1 MHSPPGVLCLLFL
14 STLLPFP
21 FSTAQFQSD
30 FEKRKS
36 ASQVSSYAS
45 RPSRYQI
52 PQNGYNYYLQKQYS
66 RSEVDNAVESRRNG
80 PRISNSQDKTRYN
93 MPFYDS
99 IYKRKQTLS
108 SPRPYS
114 GIGHKFPLIP
124 YVSERNQY
132 EKPFY
137 DSKGIVKQAFWSPA
151 VQNHVERARN
161 FLWKANHYQRPF
173 FNSNF
178 KMLLSAR
185 SSNAPRFPYASKS
198 HQRSSI
204 LTYRPLKG
212 KYQWNKYFRGNSQP
226 RRSFVSN
233 ADVQQKL
240 STQNG
245 IDRRKVPWVEQN
257 PAMAHYRALSYIP
270 NHLAYRSSFSNQK
283 ATLHSDVLN
292 SPYGKGLERE
302 TVSSEQH
309 GGIPYIWE
317 RKKSYIFPL
326 PPPDSTDPSLT
337 SNYHLEPKSKIQNYG
352 DLYNNGDVALQSVFP
367 QLSQGEDGLISE
379 KMSDQQATS
388 RTGDVAYSM
397 VKGPT
402 RLAPRKSYV
411 TASLNERLG
420 QLNDPMLIKLKSIL
434 QSLRKRSTKNID
446 DKQVVYSTSN
456 TGAFHRGR
464 RHAITG
470 TYNLYKDNLNSEKVS
485 ERKSAIDKEKGG
497 SNWGFLND
505 FSPNIRL
512 ASMILLKQKRDGFH
526 KRDLHVHSRSGT
538 YNLYKD
544 NLNSEKV
551 SERKS
556 AIDKEKGGS
565 NWGFLNDFS
574 PNIRLASM
582 ILLKQKRDGF
592 HKRDLHVHSR
602 SLGKSSGKENPLAE
616 RSEQETIA
624 RTTQNQPKQGM
635 LFKNQSR
642 TSLVPTI
649 KSLNTTMPARATQKG
664 SQKMHKRKNSKTS
677 RHFIQDRISGAYIY
691 PAKKY
696 GHGTFWS
703 PYGTG
708 PDHRQMMQFLDS
720 KEQFQAQQ
728 MEMENRLRAMRS
740 RGLLNSL
747 AFINP
752 HFVSRP
758 PLPYPMMPFQQQ
770 QYDYMERKEFPAR
783 RFPFRNSLQF
793 MPTANYNFFPIRNLG
808 FFSGMREPDIET
820 NIENELQE
828 KSEYPAESDQ
838 GSVVENNLNFP
849 SFPPPQEGVKE
860 LSQNDQSSLDGRYPQ
875 VIQVEA
881 NKLYRDIPNGN
892 TSPYDDRIQGSS
904 SYISPQLTSMQ
915 AVNQPLTMSH
925 KWFPIGKNKM
935 SLMADPRKVSSQWP
949 SRLPGLE
956 RALTLN
962 ILQGRGYFPS
972 IYNPVLRGVYKDTE
986 AHFQPFYDNRESYSG
1001 FSKYG
1006 SGIERESKG
1015 FSRRNQITLPTHKME
1030 VIKKPRKKLANK
1042 TKGEGIQV
1050 TRESSSVLKFK
1061 EHLARRNGLHHPLI
1075 DSKRG
1080 ENSSEKLHHATEQ
1093 IVNPKINLNKTT
1105 HRSLANRPKSKG
1117 RVTRNY
1123 VNMVNYAL
1131 NHRMLPNIRSFAPLY
1146 TPVGLGSDRGVS
1158 WEQLM
1163 ATKTPFE
1170 GYLVKGRLS
1179 GFGNSIRKWPLGS
1192 ERQFNQVDVPQPM
1205 TYLSHQQVAQI
1216 PETSFSRD
1224 NAQMQAPYAE
1234 SMTAFQ
1240 SNGNEESNEPHQ
1252 TPEYYANEEKET
1264 EHNGPEII
1272 TLPSNYAGGEN
1283 GVTQNLGNPFDGGPA
1298 YPEQSITELKPS
1310 AESAPENGLAESSL
1324 SSRRDLTDS
1333 GETFAEKDDM
1343 QGDTHDTH
1351 FGTDATFTPGL
1362 LDGLDNTQASLLQRQ
1377 IEGRNPDREGPLG
1390 FSDRFHFM
1398 PRPQAF
1404 IHQRAHYRSKG
1415 IGNNLGIRD
1424 GHRIRL
1430 PNLSL
1435 DSIEKMVDSASMG
1448 NGKAAHDMNGL
1459 HRYGSKS
1466 KGSVDQAGLDD
1477 NQDWKSALM
1486 NQSPTEFNSQ
1496 LENAM
1501 LQWNSATKPH
1511 HKTASS
1517 SESSL
1522 DSSSDTV
1529 SVPSTSATD
1538 SQDIVPGITF
1548 DTQGQRPGP
1557 LFMSKAPPG
1566 LESDSS
1572 FETVLMVPPQGKT
1585 LQEQSGT
1592 KKATIHR
1599 KEVQHE
1605 NTTKSRD

>member
-21 FSTAQFQSD
+21 FSTSQFQSD

-36 ASQVSSYAS
+36 ASQVSSYVS

-161 FLWKANHYQRPF
+161 FLWKANYYQRPF

-226 RRSFVSN
+226 RRSFVSK

-257 PAMAHYRALSYIP
+257 PAMAHYKALSYIP
-270 NHLAYRSSFSNQK
+270 NHTAYRSSFSNQK

-367 QLSQGEDGLISE
+367 QLSQAEDGLISE

-420 QLNDPMLIKLKSIL
+420 QLNDPTLIKLRNIL

-446 DKQVVYSTSN
+446 GEQVVYSMSN

-470 TYNLYKDNLNSEKVS
+470 SYNLYKDNLNSEKVS
-485 ERKSAIDKEKGG
+485 ERKSAIDKEKG
-497 SNWGFLND
+497 
-505 FSPNIRL
+505 
-512 ASMILLKQKRDGFH
+512 A
-526 KRDLHVHSRSGT
+526 
-538 YNLYKD
+538 
-544 NLNSEKV
+544 
-551 SERKS
+551 
-556 AIDKEKGGS
+556 S

-602 SLGKSSGKENPLAE
+602 SLGKSSAGKENPLAE
-616 RSEQETIA
+616 RSEQETIVRA
-624 RTTQNQPKQGM
+624 TQNQPKQGV
-635 LFKNQSR
+635 LFTNQSI

-649 KSLNTTMPARATQKG
+649 KSFNSTMPARATQKG
-664 SQKMHKRKNSKTS
+664 IQKMHKRKNRKTS

-703 PYGTG
+703 PYGIG
-708 PDHRQMMQFLDS
+708 PVQRQMMQFLDS
-720 KEQFQAQQ
+720 KEKFQAQQ

-752 HFVSRP
+752 HFVFRP
-758 PLPYPMMPFQQQ
+758 PLRYPTMPFQQQ
-770 QYDYMERKEFPAR
+770 FDYMERNEFPAR
-783 RFPFRNSLQF
+783 RFPFRNSLPF
-793 MPTANYNFFPIRNLG
+793 MRTGNYNFFPIRNLG
-808 FFSGMREPDIET
+808 FVPGMREPDIET

-838 GSVVENNLNFP
+838 GSVGENNLNLP
-849 SFPPPQEGVKE
+849 SFPPPQAGVKE

-881 NKLYRDIPNGN
+881 NKFYRDIPNGN
-892 TSPYDDRIQGSS
+892 TSPYDERIQGSS
-904 SYISPQLTSMQ
+904 SYINPQLTSMQ
-915 AVNQPLTMSH
+915 AANQPLTMSH
-925 KWFPIGKNKM
+925 KWFPIGQNKI

-962 ILQGRGYFPS
+962 ILQGRGFFPQ
-972 IYNPVLRGVYKDTE
+972 IYKPVLRSVYKDTE
-986 AHFQPFYDNRESYSG
+986 TRFQPFYDNGESYSG

-1015 FSRRNQITLPTHKME
+1015 FSRRNQITMPTHKME
-1030 VIKKPRKKLANK
+1030 VIKEPVKKLSNK

-1050 TRESSSVLKFK
+1050 TKESSSVLKFK
-1061 EHLARRNGLHHPLI
+1061 EHLGRRNGLHHPLI
-1075 DSKRG
+1075 GSKRG

-1093 IVNPKINLNKTT
+1093 IVNPKINSNKMQQP
-1105 HRSLANRPKSKG
+1105 SLANRPKNKG

-1131 NHRMLPNIRSFAPLY
+1131 NHHMLPDIRSFGPLY
-1146 TPVGLGSDRGVS
+1146 TPIGLGSDRGVS

-1163 ATKTPFE
+1163 ATKTPSE

-1179 GFGNSIRKWPLGS
+1179 GLGNFIRRWPLGS

-1264 EHNGPEII
+1264 EHNEPEII

-1298 YPEQSITELKPS
+1298 YPEQSITELKPI

-1351 FGTDATFTPGL
+1351 FGADATFTPGL

-1435 DSIEKMVDSASMG
+1435 DSIEKMIDSASMG
-1448 NGKAAHDMNGL
+1448 NGKAAHDINGL
-1459 HRYGSKS
+1459 HGYGSKP

-1496 LENAM
+1496 LENTM

>member
-137 DSKGIVKQAFWSPA
+137 DSKGIVKQSFWSPA

-326 PPPDSTDPSLT
+326 LPPDSTDPSLT

-446 DKQVVYSTSN
+446 GKQVVYLTSN

-512 ASMILLKQKRDGFH
+512 ASMILLKQKRDG
-526 KRDLHVHSRSGT
+526 
-538 YNLYKD
+538 
-544 NLNSEKV
+544 
-551 SERKS
+551 
-556 AIDKEKGGS
+556 
-565 NWGFLNDFS
+565 
-574 PNIRLASM
+574 
-582 ILLKQKRDGF
+582 
-592 HKRDLHVHSR
+592 LHVHSR
-602 SLGKSSGKENPLAE
+602 SLGKSSAGKENPVAE
-616 RSEQETIA
+616 RSEQETIVRA
-624 RTTQNQPKQGM
+624 TQNQPKQGV
-635 LFKNQSR
+635 LFTNQSR

-649 KSLNTTMPARATQKG
+649 KSFNSTMPARATKKG
-664 SQKMHKRKNSKTS
+664 IHKMHKRKNRKTS

-696 GHGTFWS
+696 GHGTFSS
-703 PYGTG
+703 PYGIG
-708 PDHRQMMQFLDS
+708 PDQRQMMQFLDS

-752 HFVSRP
+752 HFVFRP
-758 PLPYPMMPFQQQ
+758 PLRYPTMPFQRQF
-770 QYDYMERKEFPAR
+770 DYMERNEFPAR
-783 RFPFRNSLQF
+783 RFPFRNSLPF
-793 MPTANYNFFPIRNLG
+793 MRTGNYNFFPIRNLG
-808 FFSGMREPDIET
+808 FVPGMREPDIET

-838 GSVVENNLNFP
+838 GSVGENNLNLP
-849 SFPPPQEGVKE
+849 SFPPPQAGVKE

-881 NKLYRDIPNGN
+881 NKFYRDIPNGN
-892 TSPYDDRIQGSS
+892 TSPYEERIQGSS
-904 SYISPQLTSMQ
+904 SYINPQLTSMQ
-915 AVNQPLTMSH
+915 AANQPLTMSH
-925 KWFPIGKNKM
+925 KWFPIGQNKI
-935 SLMADPRKVSSQWP
+935 SLMGDPRKVSSQWP

-962 ILQGRGYFPS
+962 ILQGRGFFPQ
-972 IYNPVLRGVYKDTE
+972 IYKPVLRSVYKDTE
-986 AHFQPFYDNRESYSG
+986 TRFQPFYDNGESYSG

-1015 FSRRNQITLPTHKME
+1015 FSRRNQITMPTHKME
-1030 VIKKPRKKLANK
+1030 VIKEPVKKLSNK

-1050 TRESSSVLKFK
+1050 TKESSSVLKFK
-1061 EHLARRNGLHHPLI
+1061 EHLGRRNGLHHPLI

-1093 IVNPKINLNKTT
+1093 IVNPKINSNKMQQP
-1105 HRSLANRPKSKG
+1105 SLDNRPKNKG

-1131 NHRMLPNIRSFAPLY
+1131 NHHMLPNIRSFGPLY
-1146 TPVGLGSDRGVS
+1146 TPIGLGSDRGVS
-1158 WEQLM
+1158 WEQPM
-1163 ATKTPFE
+1163 ATKTPSE

-1179 GFGNSIRKWPLGS
+1179 GLGNFIRRWPLGS

-1224 NAQMQAPYAE
+1224 NAQMQAPYAQ

-1240 SNGNEESNEPHQ
+1240 SNGNEESNESHQ

-1272 TLPSNYAGGEN
+1272 TLPSNYYAEGEN
-1283 GVTQNLGNPFDGGPA
+1283 GVTQSLGNPFDGGPA

-1343 QGDTHDTH
+1343 QDDTHDTNS
-1351 FGTDATFTPGL
+1351 GTDASFTPGL

-1415 IGNNLGIRD
+1415 TSNNLGIRD

-1435 DSIEKMVDSASMG
+1435 DSIEKMIDSASMG
-1448 NGKAAHDMNGL
+1448 NGKAAHDINGL
-1459 HRYGSKS
+1459 HGYGSKS

-1496 LENAM
+1496 LENAI

-1529 SVPSTSATD
+1529 SVPSTIATD

-1572 FETVLMVPPQGKT
+1572 FETVLMVPPQEKT
-1585 LQEQSGT
+1585 LKEQSGT
-1592 KKATIHR
+1592 KKGTIHR
-1599 KEVQHE
+1599 KEFQHE

>member
-93 MPFYDS
+93 IPFYDS

-198 HQRSSI
+198 QQRSSI

-212 KYQWNKYFRGNSQP
+212 KYQWNTYFRGNSQP

-270 NHLAYRSSFSNQK
+270 NHLAYRSSFSNHK

-326 PPPDSTDPSLT
+326 LPPDSTDPSLT

-420 QLNDPMLIKLKSIL
+420 QLNDPTLIKLRNIL

-446 DKQVVYSTSN
+446 GKQVVYSMSN

-526 KRDLHVHSRSGT
+526 KRDLHV
-538 YNLYKD
+538 Y
-544 NLNSEKV
+544 
-551 SERKS
+551 
-556 AIDKEKGGS
+556 
-565 NWGFLNDFS
+565 
-574 PNIRLASM
+574 
-582 ILLKQKRDGF
+582 
-592 HKRDLHVHSR
+592 SR
-602 SLGKSSGKENPLAE
+602 SLGKSGAGKENPLAE
-616 RSEQETIA
+616 RSEQETIVRA
-624 RTTQNQPKQGM
+624 TQNQPKQDV
-635 LFKNQSR
+635 LFTNQSR

-649 KSLNTTMPARATQKG
+649 KSFNSTMPARATQKG
-664 SQKMHKRKNSKTS
+664 IQKMHKRKNRKTS

-703 PYGTG
+703 PYGIG
-708 PDHRQMMQFLDS
+708 PDQRQMMQFLDS
-720 KEQFQAQQ
+720 KEQFQAKQ

-752 HFVSRP
+752 HFVFRP
-758 PLPYPMMPFQQQ
+758 PLRYPTMPFQQQ
-770 QYDYMERKEFPAR
+770 FDYMERNEFPAR
-783 RFPFRNSLQF
+783 RFPFRNSLPF
-793 MPTANYNFFPIRNLG
+793 MRAGNYNFFPIRNLG
-808 FFSGMREPDIET
+808 FFPGMREPDIET

-838 GSVVENNLNFP
+838 GSVGENNLNLP
-849 SFPPPQEGVKE
+849 SFPPPQAGVKE

-881 NKLYRDIPNGN
+881 NKFYRDIPNGN
-892 TSPYDDRIQGSS
+892 TSPYDERIQGSS
-904 SYISPQLTSMQ
+904 SYINPQLTSMQ
-915 AVNQPLTMSH
+915 AANQPLTMSH
-925 KWFPIGKNKM
+925 KWFPIGQNKI

-962 ILQGRGYFPS
+962 ILQGRGFFPQ
-972 IYNPVLRGVYKDTE
+972 IYKPVLRSVYKDTE
-986 AHFQPFYDNRESYSG
+986 TRFQPFYDNGESYSG

-1015 FSRRNQITLPTHKME
+1015 FSRRNQITMPTHKME
-1030 VIKKPRKKLANK
+1030 VKKEPVKKLANK

-1050 TRESSSVLKFK
+1050 TKESSSVLKFK
-1061 EHLARRNGLHHPLI
+1061 EHLGRRNGLHHPLI
-1075 DSKRG
+1075 DSKRE

-1093 IVNPKINLNKTT
+1093 IVNPKINSNKMQQP
-1105 HRSLANRPKSKG
+1105 SLANRPKNKG

-1131 NHRMLPNIRSFAPLY
+1131 NHHMLPNIRSFGPLY
-1146 TPVGLGSDRGVS
+1146 TPIGLGSDRGVS

-1163 ATKTPFE
+1163 ATKTPSE

-1179 GFGNSIRKWPLGS
+1179 GLGNFIRRWPLGS

-1205 TYLSHQQVAQI
+1205 TYLSHEQVAQI

-1264 EHNGPEII
+1264 EHNEPEII

-1283 GVTQNLGNPFDGGPA
+1283 GVTQSLGNPFDGGPA
-1298 YPEQSITELKPS
+1298 YDPEQSITELKPI

-1435 DSIEKMVDSASMG
+1435 DSIEKMIDSASMG
-1448 NGKAAHDMNGL
+1448 NGKAAHDINGL
-1459 HRYGSKS
+1459 HGYGSKS

-1477 NQDWKSALM
+1477 NQNWKSALM

-1605 NTTKSRD
+1605 TTTKSRD

>member
-1 MHSPPGVLCLLFL
+1 M
-14 STLLPFP
+14 
-21 FSTAQFQSD
+21 
-30 FEKRKS
+30 
-36 ASQVSSYAS
+36 
-45 RPSRYQI
+45 
-52 PQNGYNYYLQKQYS
+52 
-66 RSEVDNAVESRRNG
+66 
-80 PRISNSQDKTRYN
+80 
-93 MPFYDS
+93 
-99 IYKRKQTLS
+99 
-108 SPRPYS
+108 
-114 GIGHKFPLIP
+114 
-124 YVSERNQY
+124 
-132 EKPFY
+132 
-137 DSKGIVKQAFWSPA
+137 
-151 VQNHVERARN
+151 
-161 FLWKANHYQRPF
+161 
-173 FNSNF
+173 
-178 KMLLSAR
+178 
-185 SSNAPRFPYASKS
+185 
-198 HQRSSI
+198 
-204 LTYRPLKG
+204 
-212 KYQWNKYFRGNSQP
+212 
-226 RRSFVSN
+226 
-233 ADVQQKL
+233 
-240 STQNG
+240 
-245 IDRRKVPWVEQN
+245 
-257 PAMAHYRALSYIP
+257 
-270 NHLAYRSSFSNQK
+270 
-283 ATLHSDVLN
+283 
-292 SPYGKGLERE
+292 
-302 TVSSEQH
+302 
-309 GGIPYIWE
+309 
-317 RKKSYIFPL
+317 
-326 PPPDSTDPSLT
+326 
-337 SNYHLEPKSKIQNYG
+337 
-352 DLYNNGDVALQSVFP
+352 
-367 QLSQGEDGLISE
+367 
-379 KMSDQQATS
+379 
-388 RTGDVAYSM
+388 
-397 VKGPT
+397 
-402 RLAPRKSYV
+402 
-411 TASLNERLG
+411 
-420 QLNDPMLIKLKSIL
+420 
-434 QSLRKRSTKNID
+434 
-446 DKQVVYSTSN
+446 
-456 TGAFHRGR
+456 
-464 RHAITG
+464 
-470 TYNLYKDNLNSEKVS
+470 
-485 ERKSAIDKEKGG
+485 
-497 SNWGFLND
+497 
-505 FSPNIRL
+505 
-512 ASMILLKQKRDGFH
+512 
-526 KRDLHVHSRSGT
+526 
-538 YNLYKD
+538 
-544 NLNSEKV
+544 

-602 SLGKSSGKENPLAE
+602 SLGKSSAGKENPLAE
-616 RSEQETIA
+616 RSEQETIVRA
-624 RTTQNQPKQGM
+624 TQNQPKQGV
-635 LFKNQSR
+635 LFTNQSI

-649 KSLNTTMPARATQKG
+649 KSFNSTMPARATQKG
-664 SQKMHKRKNSKTS
+664 IQKMHKRKNRKTS

-703 PYGTG
+703 PYGIG
-708 PDHRQMMQFLDS
+708 PDQRQMMQFLDT

-752 HFVSRP
+752 HFVFRP
-758 PLPYPMMPFQQQ
+758 PLRYPTMPFQQQ
-770 QYDYMERKEFPAR
+770 FDYMERNEFPAR
-783 RFPFRNSLQF
+783 RFPFRNSLPF
-793 MPTANYNFFPIRNLG
+793 MRTGNYNFFPIRNLG
-808 FFSGMREPDIET
+808 FVPGMREPDIET

-838 GSVVENNLNFP
+838 GSVGENNLNLP
-849 SFPPPQEGVKE
+849 SFPPPQAGVKE

-881 NKLYRDIPNGN
+881 NKFYRDIPNGN
-892 TSPYDDRIQGSS
+892 TSPYEERIQGSS
-904 SYISPQLTSMQ
+904 SYINPQLTSMQ
-915 AVNQPLTMSH
+915 AANQPLTMSH
-925 KWFPIGKNKM
+925 KWFPIGQNKI

-962 ILQGRGYFPS
+962 ILQGRGFFPQ
-972 IYNPVLRGVYKDTE
+972 IYKPVLRSVYKDTE
-986 AHFQPFYDNRESYSG
+986 TRFQPFYDNGESYSG

-1015 FSRRNQITLPTHKME
+1015 FSRRNQITMPSHKME
-1030 VIKKPRKKLANK
+1030 VIKEPVKKLANK

-1050 TRESSSVLKFK
+1050 TKESSSVLKFK
-1061 EHLARRNGLHHPLI
+1061 EHLGRRNGLHHPLI
-1075 DSKRG
+1075 GSKRG

-1093 IVNPKINLNKTT
+1093 IVNPKINSNKMQQP
-1105 HRSLANRPKSKG
+1105 SLANRPKNKG

-1131 NHRMLPNIRSFAPLY
+1131 NHHMLPNIRSFGPLY
-1146 TPVGLGSDRGVS
+1146 TPIGLGSDRGVS

-1163 ATKTPFE
+1163 ATKTPSE

-1179 GFGNSIRKWPLGS
+1179 GLGNFIRRWPLGS

-1264 EHNGPEII
+1264 EHNEPEII

-1298 YPEQSITELKPS
+1298 YPEQSITELKPI

-1343 QGDTHDTH
+1343 QGDTHYTNS
-1351 FGTDATFTPGL
+1351 GTDASFTPGL

-1415 IGNNLGIRD
+1415 IGNNPGIRD

-1435 DSIEKMVDSASMG
+1435 DSIEKMIDSASMG
-1448 NGKAAHDMNGL
+1448 NGKAAHDINGL
-1459 HRYGSKS
+1459 HGYGSKS

-1496 LENAM
+1496 LENTM

>member
-1 MHSPPGVLCLLFL
+1 MHSPPGVFCLLFL

-21 FSTAQFQSD
+21 FSTSQFQSD
-30 FEKRKS
+30 FEQRKS
-36 ASQVSSYAS
+36 SSQVSSYAS

-66 RSEVDNAVESRRNG
+66 RSEVDNNAVESRRNG
-80 PRISNSQDKTRYN
+80 PRISNAQDKTRYN
-93 MPFYDS
+93 MPVYDS
-99 IYKRKQTLS
+99 SYKRKQTLS
-108 SPRPYS
+108 SPRPYI

-132 EKPFY
+132 EKPFH
-137 DSKGIVKQAFWSPA
+137 DSEGMVKQAFWSPA

-161 FLWKANHYQRPF
+161 FVWKANHYQRPF

-178 KMLLSAR
+178 KMLPSAR
-185 SSNAPRFPYASKS
+185 SSNAHRFPYASKS

-204 LTYRPLKG
+204 LTYRPLKS
-212 KYQWNKYFRGNSQP
+212 KFQWNKYFRGNSQP

-245 IDRRKVPWVEQN
+245 IDRRKVPWVVRN
-257 PAMAHYRALSYIP
+257 PAMAHYRTLSYIP
-270 NHLAYRSSFSNQK
+270 SHTAYRSSFPNQK
-283 ATLHSDVLN
+283 ATLHSYVLN
-292 SPYGKGLERE
+292 SPDRKGLERK

-309 GGIPYIWE
+309 GGSPYIWE

-326 PPPDSTDPSLT
+326 SPPDSTDPLLT
-337 SNYHLEPKSKIQNYG
+337 SNYHLEPKSKIQSYA

-367 QLSQGEDGLISE
+367 QLSQGEDRLISE
-379 KMSDQQATS
+379 KMSDQLATS

-420 QLNDPMLIKLKSIL
+420 QLNDPMLIKLRNIL
-434 QSLRKRSTKNID
+434 QSLKKRSTKNID
-446 DKQVVYSTSN
+446 GKQVVYSTSN
-456 TGAFHRGR
+456 TGAFQRGR

-485 ERKSAIDKEKGG
+485 ERKSAIDKEKRGP
-497 SNWGFLND
+497 NWGFLND

-526 KRDLHVHSRSGT
+526 KRELHG
-538 YNLYKD
+538 
-544 NLNSEKV
+544 
-551 SERKS
+551 
-556 AIDKEKGGS
+556 
-565 NWGFLNDFS
+565 
-574 PNIRLASM
+574 
-582 ILLKQKRDGF
+582 Q
-592 HKRDLHVHSR
+592 SR
-602 SLGKSSGKENPLAE
+602 SLGKSSGKENPPAE
-616 RSEQETIA
+616 RSEQETIVRA
-624 RTTQNQPKQGM
+624 TQNQPKQGM
-635 LFKNQSR
+635 LFTNQSR

-649 KSLNTTMPARATQKG
+649 KPFNSTMPARATQKG
-664 SQKMHKRKNSKTS
+664 SQKMHKRKNRKIS
-677 RHFIQDRISGAYIY
+677 RHYIQDRISGAYIY

-696 GHGTFWS
+696 GHGTLWS
-703 PYGTG
+703 PYGIG
-708 PDHRQMMQFLDS
+708 PDQRQMMQFLDS
-720 KEQFQAQQ
+720 KGQFQTQQ

-752 HFVSRP
+752 HFVFRP
-758 PLPYPMMPFQQQ
+758 PLRYPMMPFQQQ
-770 QYDYMERKEFPAR
+770 FDYMERNEFPAR
-783 RFPFRNSLQF
+783 RFPFRNSLPF
-793 MPTANYNFFPIRNLG
+793 MRTGNYNFFPVRNLG
-808 FFSGMREPDIET
+808 FVPGMREPDIET
-820 NIENELQE
+820 NIENEIQE

-838 GSVVENNLNFP
+838 GSVGENNLNFP
-849 SFPPPQEGVKE
+849 SFPPPQAGVKE
-860 LSQNDQSSLDGRYPQ
+860 LSQNDQGSLDGRYPQ

-881 NKLYRDIPNGN
+881 NKFYRDIPNGN
-892 TSPYDDRIQGSS
+892 TSPYDERIQGGS
-904 SYISPQLTSMQ
+904 SYINPQLTSMQ

-925 KWFPIGKNKM
+925 KWFPIGQNKI
-935 SLMADPRKVSSQWP
+935 SLMADPRKGSSQWP

-956 RALTLN
+956 RALRLN
-962 ILQGRGYFPS
+962 ILQGRSYFPP
-972 IYNPVLRGVYKDTE
+972 IYNPVLRSVYKDTE
-986 AHFQPFYDNRESYSG
+986 ARFQPVYDNGESYSG

-1006 SGIERESKG
+1006 SGIERDSKG
-1015 FSRRNQITLPTHKME
+1015 FSRRNQITLPTHKIE
-1030 VIKKPRKKLANK
+1030 VIKEPGKKLANK
-1042 TKGEGIQV
+1042 TKGKGIQV
-1050 TRESSSVLKFK
+1050 TKEFPSVLKFK

-1093 IVNPKINLNKTT
+1093 IVNPKINSNKMKQ
-1105 HRSLANRPKSKG
+1105 RSLANRPKSKG

-1123 VNMVNYAL
+1123 VNMVNYVL
-1131 NHRMLPNIRSFAPLY
+1131 NHRMLPNIRSFSPLY

-1179 GFGNSIRKWPLGS
+1179 GLGNSIRRWPLGS
-1192 ERQFNQVDVPQPM
+1192 ERQFSQVDVPQPM
-1205 TYLSHQQVAQI
+1205 TYLSHQQVGQI
-1216 PETSFSRD
+1216 PETSFIKDDAPLQR
-1224 NAQMQAPYAE
+1224 PYAE

-1240 SNGNEESNEPHQ
+1240 PSGNEESNEPHQ

-1272 TLPSNYAGGEN
+1272 TLPSNYAEGEN

-1298 YPEQSITELKPS
+1298 YPEQSLTELKPS

-1324 SSRRDLTDS
+1324 SSRRDLTGS

-1343 QGDTHDTH
+1343 QEDTHDTH
-1351 FGTDATFTPGL
+1351 SETDASFTPGL
-1362 LDGLDNTQASLLQRQ
+1362 LDGLDNTQTSLLQRQ
-1377 IEGRNPDREGPLG
+1377 IEGRNPDHEGPLS

-1398 PRPQAF
+1398 ARPQAF
-1404 IHQRAHYRSKG
+1404 IHQRADYRSKG
-1415 IGNNLGIRD
+1415 IGDNLWIQN

-1435 DSIEKMVDSASMG
+1435 NSIEKMIDSASME
-1448 NGKAAHDMNGL
+1448 NGKAAHDINGL
-1459 HRYGSKS
+1459 HGYRSKS
-1466 KGSVDQAGLDD
+1466 KGSVDQAGFDD

-1486 NQSPTEFNSQ
+1486 NQSPTEFNSK
-1496 LENAM
+1496 LENAI

-1557 LFMSKAPPG
+1557 VFMSKAPPG

-1585 LQEQSGT
+1585 LKEQRGT
-1592 KKATIHR
+1592 KKGIIHS
-1599 KEVQHE
+1599 KEEAQHE
-1605 NTTKSRD
+1605 NTTKSMD

>member
-52 PQNGYNYYLQKQYS
+52 PQNDYNYYLQKQYS

-80 PRISNSQDKTRYN
+80 PGISNSQDKTRYN

-212 KYQWNKYFRGNSQP
+212 KYQWNKYFPGNSQP

-240 STQNG
+240 STQNS

-326 PPPDSTDPSLT
+326 LPPDSTDPSLT

-434 QSLRKRSTKNID
+434 RSLRKRSTKNID
-446 DKQVVYSTSN
+446 GKQVVYWTSN
-456 TGAFHRGR
+456 TGAFQRGR

-497 SNWGFLND
+497 PNWGFLND
-505 FSPNIRL
+505 FSPNL
-512 ASMILLKQKRDGFH
+512 
-526 KRDLHVHSRSGT
+526 
-538 YNLYKD
+538 
-544 NLNSEKV
+544 
-551 SERKS
+551 
-556 AIDKEKGGS
+556 
-565 NWGFLNDFS
+565 
-574 PNIRLASM
+574 RLASM

-602 SLGKSSGKENPLAE
+602 SLGKSSGKENRLAE
-616 RSEQETIA
+616 RSEQETIVRA
-624 RTTQNQPKQGM
+624 TQNQPKQGM

-708 PDHRQMMQFLDS
+708 PDQRQMMQFLDS

-808 FFSGMREPDIET
+808 FFPGMREPDIET

-828 KSEYPAESDQ
+828 KSEYSAESDQ
-838 GSVVENNLNFP
+838 GSVVENNFNFP

-986 AHFQPFYDNRESYSG
+986 AHFQPFYDNKESYSG

-1146 TPVGLGSDRGVS
+1146 TTVGLGSDRGVS

-1310 AESAPENGLAESSL
+1310 AESAPENGLVESSL

-1343 QGDTHDTH
+1343 QGDTHDTD

-1398 PRPQAF
+1398 PQPQAF
-1404 IHQRAHYRSKG
+1404 IHQRAYYRSKG

-1435 DSIEKMVDSASMG
+1435 DSIEKMIDSASMG
-1448 NGKAAHDMNGL
+1448 NGKAAHDINGL
-1459 HRYGSKS
+1459 HGYGSKS

>member
-14 STLLPFP
+14 LTLLPFP
-21 FSTAQFQSD
+21 FSTSQFQSD

-36 ASQVSSYAS
+36 ASQVSSFAS

-52 PQNGYNYYLQKQYS
+52 PQNGYNYYLQNQYS
-66 RSEVDNAVESRRNG
+66 RSDVDNAIESGRNG
-80 PRISNSQDKTRYN
+80 PRISNAQDKTRYN

-99 IYKRKQTLS
+99 IYKRKQTLY

-114 GIGHKFPLIP
+114 GIGHQFSLLP
-124 YVSERNQY
+124 YVSKRNQY

-151 VQNHVERARN
+151 VQYHVERARN
-161 FLWKANHYQRPF
+161 FVWKANHYQRPF

-178 KMLLSAR
+178 KMLQSER

-198 HQRSSI
+198 QQRSSI
-204 LTYRPLKG
+204 LAYRPLKG
-212 KYQWNKYFRGNSQP
+212 KYQWNKYFRGSRQP
-226 RRSFVSN
+226 RRSFVFN

-240 STQNG
+240 SAQNG

-270 NHLAYRSSFSNQK
+270 SHTAYRSSFPNQK
-283 ATLHSDVLN
+283 ATLHSYVLN
-292 SPYGKGLERE
+292 SPYGEGLERK

-309 GGIPYIWE
+309 GGSPYIWE
-317 RKKSYIFPL
+317 RKKSYIFAL
-326 PPPDSTDPSLT
+326 PPPYSTDPSLT

-402 RLAPRKSYV
+402 RLAPRKSYL
-411 TASLNERLG
+411 TASLNERSG
-420 QLNDPMLIKLKSIL
+420 QLNDPKLIKLRNIL

-446 DKQVVYSTSN
+446 FKQVVFSMPN
-456 TGAFHRGR
+456 TGAFQRGR
-464 RHAITG
+464 RHAIIG

-485 ERKSAIDKEKGG
+485 ERKSAIDKEKRGP
-497 SNWGFLND
+497 NWGFLND
-505 FSPNIRL
+505 FP
-512 ASMILLKQKRDGFH
+512 
-526 KRDLHVHSRSGT
+526 
-538 YNLYKD
+538 
-544 NLNSEKV
+544 
-551 SERKS
+551 
-556 AIDKEKGGS
+556 
-565 NWGFLNDFS
+565 

-616 RSEQETIA
+616 RSEQETIVRA
-624 RTTQNQPKQGM
+624 TQNQPKQGM
-635 LFKNQSR
+635 LFTNESR

-649 KSLNTTMPARATQKG
+649 KSFNSTMPARATQKG
-664 SQKMHKRKNSKTS
+664 IQKMHKRKNKKTS

-696 GHGTFWS
+696 GHGTLWS
-703 PYGTG
+703 PYGIG
-708 PDHRQMMQFLDS
+708 PDQRQMMQYLDS

-752 HFVSRP
+752 HFVFRP
-758 PLPYPMMPFQQQ
+758 PVRYPMVPFQQQ
-770 QYDYMERKEFPAR
+770 QFDYMERNEFPAR
-783 RFPFRNSLQF
+783 RFPFRNSLQL

-808 FFSGMREPDIET
+808 FVSGMREPDIET

-838 GSVVENNLNFP
+838 GSVVENNLNLP
-849 SFPPPQEGVKE
+849 SFPRPQAGVKE

-875 VIQVEA
+875 VLQVEA
-881 NKLYRDIPNGN
+881 NKFFRDIPNEN
-892 TSPYDDRIQGSS
+892 TSPYDDRIQGGS
-904 SYISPQLTSMQ
+904 SYINPQLTSMQ

-925 KWFPIGKNKM
+925 KWFPIGQNKI
-935 SLMADPRKVSSQWP
+935 SLMADPRKVSPQWP

-956 RALTLN
+956 SASKLN

-972 IYNPVLRGVYKDTE
+972 IYNPVLRSVYKDTE
-986 AHFQPFYDNRESYSG
+986 ARFQPVYDNGESYSG

-1006 SGIERESKG
+1006 SGIERDSKG
-1015 FSRRNQITLPTHKME
+1015 FSRRNQITLPTHKIE
-1030 VIKKPRKKLANK
+1030 VIKEPGKKLANK

-1050 TRESSSVLKFK
+1050 TKEFSSVLKFK
-1061 EHLARRNGLHHPLI
+1061 EHLAGRNGLHHTLI

-1080 ENSSEKLHHATEQ
+1080 ENSSEKLHLATEQ
-1093 IVNPKINLNKTT
+1093 IVNPKINSNKMTQ
-1105 HRSLANRPKSKG
+1105 RSLANRPKRKG

-1123 VNMVNYAL
+1123 VNMVNYVL

-1146 TPVGLGSDRGVS
+1146 TPTGLGSDRGVS
-1158 WEQLM
+1158 WEQRM
-1163 ATKTPFE
+1163 ATKTPLE

-1179 GFGNSIRKWPLGS
+1179 GLGNSIRRWPLGS
-1192 ERQFNQVDVPQPM
+1192 ERQINQVGVPQLM

-1216 PETSFSRD
+1216 PETSFIRD
-1224 NAQMQAPYAE
+1224 DAPLQRPYAE
-1234 SMTAFQ
+1234 SMTALQ

-1252 TPEYYANEEKET
+1252 TSEYYANEEKET

-1298 YPEQSITELKPS
+1298 YPEQSMTELKPI

-1377 IEGRNPDREGPLG
+1377 IEGRNPDHEGPLS
-1390 FSDRFHFM
+1390 FSDRFNFLA
-1398 PRPQAF
+1398 RPQAF
-1404 IHQRAHYRSKG
+1404 IHQRADHRSKG
-1415 IGNNLGIRD
+1415 IGNNLGIQN
-1424 GHRIRL
+1424 GHRIRI

-1435 DSIEKMVDSASMG
+1435 NSIEKMIDTASMG
-1448 NGKAAHDMNGL
+1448 NGKAAHDINGL
-1459 HRYGSKS
+1459 HGYRSKS
-1466 KGSVDQAGLDD
+1466 KGSVDQAGFDD

-1501 LQWNSATKPH
+1501 LQWTSATKPH

-1529 SVPSTSATD
+1529 SVPPTSATD

-1572 FETVLMVPPQGKT
+1572 FETVLMVPPQGTT
-1585 LQEQSGT
+1585 LKEQSGT
-1592 KKATIHR
+1592 KKGTIHS

>member
-1 MHSPPGVLCLLFL
+1 
-14 STLLPFP
+14 
-21 FSTAQFQSD
+21 
-30 FEKRKS
+30 
-36 ASQVSSYAS
+36 
-45 RPSRYQI
+45 
-52 PQNGYNYYLQKQYS
+52 
-66 RSEVDNAVESRRNG
+66 
-80 PRISNSQDKTRYN
+80 
-93 MPFYDS
+93 
-99 IYKRKQTLS
+99 
-108 SPRPYS
+108 
-114 GIGHKFPLIP
+114 
-124 YVSERNQY
+124 
-132 EKPFY
+132 
-137 DSKGIVKQAFWSPA
+137 
-151 VQNHVERARN
+151 
-161 FLWKANHYQRPF
+161 
-173 FNSNF
+173 
-178 KMLLSAR
+178 
-185 SSNAPRFPYASKS
+185 
-198 HQRSSI
+198 
-204 LTYRPLKG
+204 
-212 KYQWNKYFRGNSQP
+212 
-226 RRSFVSN
+226 
-233 ADVQQKL
+233 
-240 STQNG
+240 
-245 IDRRKVPWVEQN
+245 
-257 PAMAHYRALSYIP
+257 
-270 NHLAYRSSFSNQK
+270 
-283 ATLHSDVLN
+283 
-292 SPYGKGLERE
+292 
-302 TVSSEQH
+302 
-309 GGIPYIWE
+309 
-317 RKKSYIFPL
+317 
-326 PPPDSTDPSLT
+326 
-337 SNYHLEPKSKIQNYG
+337 
-352 DLYNNGDVALQSVFP
+352 
-367 QLSQGEDGLISE
+367 
-379 KMSDQQATS
+379 
-388 RTGDVAYSM
+388 
-397 VKGPT
+397 
-402 RLAPRKSYV
+402 
-411 TASLNERLG
+411 
-420 QLNDPMLIKLKSIL
+420 
-434 QSLRKRSTKNID
+434 
-446 DKQVVYSTSN
+446 
-456 TGAFHRGR
+456 
-464 RHAITG
+464 
-470 TYNLYKDNLNSEKVS
+470 
-485 ERKSAIDKEKGG
+485 
-497 SNWGFLND
+497 
-505 FSPNIRL
+505 
-512 ASMILLKQKRDGFH
+512 
-526 KRDLHVHSRSGT
+526 
-538 YNLYKD
+538 
-544 NLNSEKV
+544 
-551 SERKS
+551 
-556 AIDKEKGGS
+556 
-565 NWGFLNDFS
+565 
-574 PNIRLASM
+574 
-582 ILLKQKRDGF
+582 
-592 HKRDLHVHSR
+592 
-602 SLGKSSGKENPLAE
+602 
-616 RSEQETIA
+616 
-624 RTTQNQPKQGM
+624 
-635 LFKNQSR
+635 
-642 TSLVPTI
+642 
-649 KSLNTTMPARATQKG
+649 
-664 SQKMHKRKNSKTS
+664 
-677 RHFIQDRISGAYIY
+677 
-691 PAKKY
+691 
-696 GHGTFWS
+696 
-703 PYGTG
+703 
-708 PDHRQMMQFLDS
+708 
-720 KEQFQAQQ
+720 
-728 MEMENRLRAMRS
+728 
-740 RGLLNSL
+740 
-747 AFINP
+747 
-752 HFVSRP
+752 
-758 PLPYPMMPFQQQ
+758 
-770 QYDYMERKEFPAR
+770 
-783 RFPFRNSLQF
+783 
-793 MPTANYNFFPIRNLG
+793 
-808 FFSGMREPDIET
+808 
-820 NIENELQE
+820 
-828 KSEYPAESDQ
+828 
-838 GSVVENNLNFP
+838 
-849 SFPPPQEGVKE
+849 
-860 LSQNDQSSLDGRYPQ
+860 
-875 VIQVEA
+875 
-881 NKLYRDIPNGN
+881 
-892 TSPYDDRIQGSS
+892 
-904 SYISPQLTSMQ
+904 
-915 AVNQPLTMSH
+915 
-925 KWFPIGKNKM
+925 
-935 SLMADPRKVSSQWP
+935 MADPRKVSSQWP

-986 AHFQPFYDNRESYSG
+986 AHFQPFYDNKESYSG

-1131 NHRMLPNIRSFAPLY
+1131 NHHMLPDIRSFGPLY
-1146 TPVGLGSDRGVS
+1146 TPIGLGSDRGVS

-1163 ATKTPFE
+1163 ATKTPSE

-1179 GFGNSIRKWPLGS
+1179 GLGNFIRRWPLGS

-1298 YPEQSITELKPS
+1298 YPEQSITELKPI

-1435 DSIEKMVDSASMG
+1435 DSIEKMIDSASMG
-1448 NGKAAHDMNGL
+1448 NGKAAHDINGL
-1459 HRYGSKS
+1459 HGYGSKS

-1496 LENAM
+1496 LENTM

>member
-36 ASQVSSYAS
+36 ASQVSSYVS

-526 KRDLHVHSRSGT
+526 KRDLHVHSRS
-538 YNLYKD
+538 
-544 NLNSEKV
+544 
-551 SERKS
+551 
-556 AIDKEKGGS
+556 
-565 NWGFLNDFS
+565 
-574 PNIRLASM
+574 
-582 ILLKQKRDGF
+582 
-592 HKRDLHVHSR
+592 
-602 SLGKSSGKENPLAE
+602 LGKSSGKETPLAE

-677 RHFIQDRISGAYIY
+677 RHFIQDRVSGAYIY

-708 PDHRQMMQFLDS
+708 PDHRQIMQFLDS

-1435 DSIEKMVDSASMG
+1435 DSIEKMIDSASMG

-1477 NQDWKSALM
+1477 NRDWKSALM

>member
-1 MHSPPGVLCLLFL
+1 
-14 STLLPFP
+14 
-21 FSTAQFQSD
+21 
-30 FEKRKS
+30 
-36 ASQVSSYAS
+36 
-45 RPSRYQI
+45 
-52 PQNGYNYYLQKQYS
+52 
-66 RSEVDNAVESRRNG
+66 
-80 PRISNSQDKTRYN
+80 
-93 MPFYDS
+93 
-99 IYKRKQTLS
+99 
-108 SPRPYS
+108 
-114 GIGHKFPLIP
+114 
-124 YVSERNQY
+124 
-132 EKPFY
+132 
-137 DSKGIVKQAFWSPA
+137 
-151 VQNHVERARN
+151 
-161 FLWKANHYQRPF
+161 
-173 FNSNF
+173 
-178 KMLLSAR
+178 
-185 SSNAPRFPYASKS
+185 
-198 HQRSSI
+198 
-204 LTYRPLKG
+204 
-212 KYQWNKYFRGNSQP
+212 
-226 RRSFVSN
+226 
-233 ADVQQKL
+233 
-240 STQNG
+240 
-245 IDRRKVPWVEQN
+245 
-257 PAMAHYRALSYIP
+257 
-270 NHLAYRSSFSNQK
+270 
-283 ATLHSDVLN
+283 
-292 SPYGKGLERE
+292 
-302 TVSSEQH
+302 
-309 GGIPYIWE
+309 
-317 RKKSYIFPL
+317 
-326 PPPDSTDPSLT
+326 
-337 SNYHLEPKSKIQNYG
+337 
-352 DLYNNGDVALQSVFP
+352 
-367 QLSQGEDGLISE
+367 
-379 KMSDQQATS
+379 
-388 RTGDVAYSM
+388 
-397 VKGPT
+397 
-402 RLAPRKSYV
+402 
-411 TASLNERLG
+411 
-420 QLNDPMLIKLKSIL
+420 
-434 QSLRKRSTKNID
+434 
-446 DKQVVYSTSN
+446 
-456 TGAFHRGR
+456 
-464 RHAITG
+464 
-470 TYNLYKDNLNSEKVS
+470 
-485 ERKSAIDKEKGG
+485 
-497 SNWGFLND
+497 
-505 FSPNIRL
+505 
-512 ASMILLKQKRDGFH
+512 
-526 KRDLHVHSRSGT
+526 
-538 YNLYKD
+538 
-544 NLNSEKV
+544 
-551 SERKS
+551 
-556 AIDKEKGGS
+556 
-565 NWGFLNDFS
+565 
-574 PNIRLASM
+574 
-582 ILLKQKRDGF
+582 
-592 HKRDLHVHSR
+592 
-602 SLGKSSGKENPLAE
+602 
-616 RSEQETIA
+616 
-624 RTTQNQPKQGM
+624 
-635 LFKNQSR
+635 
-642 TSLVPTI
+642 
-649 KSLNTTMPARATQKG
+649 
-664 SQKMHKRKNSKTS
+664 
-677 RHFIQDRISGAYIY
+677 
-691 PAKKY
+691 
-696 GHGTFWS
+696 
-703 PYGTG
+703 
-708 PDHRQMMQFLDS
+708 
-720 KEQFQAQQ
+720 
-728 MEMENRLRAMRS
+728 MRS

-752 HFVSRP
+752 HFVFRP
-758 PLPYPMMPFQQQ
+758 PLRYPTMPFQQQ
-770 QYDYMERKEFPAR
+770 FDYMERNEFPAR
-783 RFPFRNSLQF
+783 RFPFRNSLPF
-793 MPTANYNFFPIRNLG
+793 MRTGNYNFFPIRNLG
-808 FFSGMREPDIET
+808 FVPGMREPDIET

-838 GSVVENNLNFP
+838 GSVGENNLNLP
-849 SFPPPQEGVKE
+849 SFPPPQAGVKE

-881 NKLYRDIPNGN
+881 NKFYRDIPNGN
-892 TSPYDDRIQGSS
+892 TSPYEERIQGSS
-904 SYISPQLTSMQ
+904 SYINPQLTSMQ
-915 AVNQPLTMSH
+915 AANQPLTMSH
-925 KWFPIGKNKM
+925 KWFPIGQNKI

-962 ILQGRGYFPS
+962 ILQGRGFFPQ
-972 IYNPVLRGVYKDTE
+972 IYKPVLRSVYKDTE
-986 AHFQPFYDNRESYSG
+986 TRFQPFYDNGESYSG

-1015 FSRRNQITLPTHKME
+1015 FSRRNQITMPTHKME
-1030 VIKKPRKKLANK
+1030 VIKEPVKKLSNK

-1050 TRESSSVLKFK
+1050 TKESSSVLKFK
-1061 EHLARRNGLHHPLI
+1061 EHLGRRNGLHHPLI

-1093 IVNPKINLNKTT
+1093 IVNPKINSNKMQQP
-1105 HRSLANRPKSKG
+1105 SLANRPKNKG

-1131 NHRMLPNIRSFAPLY
+1131 NHHMLPNIRSFGPLY
-1146 TPVGLGSDRGVS
+1146 TPIGLGSDRGVS

-1272 TLPSNYAGGEN
+1272 TLPSNYYAEGEN
-1283 GVTQNLGNPFDGGPA
+1283 GVTQSLGNPFDGGPA

-1310 AESAPENGLAESSL
+1310 AESALENGLAESSL

-1343 QGDTHDTH
+1343 QGDTHDTNS
-1351 FGTDATFTPGL
+1351 GTDASFTPGL

-1377 IEGRNPDREGPLG
+1377 IEGRNPDREGPLC

-1435 DSIEKMVDSASMG
+1435 DSIEKMIDSGSMG
-1448 NGKAAHDMNGL
+1448 NGKAAHDINGL
-1459 HRYGSKS
+1459 HGYGSKS

>member
-1 MHSPPGVLCLLFL
+1 
-14 STLLPFP
+14 
-21 FSTAQFQSD
+21 
-30 FEKRKS
+30 
-36 ASQVSSYAS
+36 
-45 RPSRYQI
+45 
-52 PQNGYNYYLQKQYS
+52 
-66 RSEVDNAVESRRNG
+66 
-80 PRISNSQDKTRYN
+80 

-233 ADVQQKL
+233 ADAQQKL

-420 QLNDPMLIKLKSIL
+420 QLNDPTLIKLRNIL

-446 DKQVVYSTSN
+446 GEQVVYSMSN

-470 TYNLYKDNLNSEKVS
+470 SYNLYKDNLNSEKVS
-485 ERKSAIDKEKGG
+485 ERKSAIDKEKG
-497 SNWGFLND
+497 
-505 FSPNIRL
+505 
-512 ASMILLKQKRDGFH
+512 A
-526 KRDLHVHSRSGT
+526 
-538 YNLYKD
+538 
-544 NLNSEKV
+544 
-551 SERKS
+551 
-556 AIDKEKGGS
+556 S

-602 SLGKSSGKENPLAE
+602 SLGKSSAGKENPVAE
-616 RSEQETIA
+616 RSEQETIVRA
-624 RTTQNQPKQGM
+624 TQNQPKQGV
-635 LFKNQSR
+635 LFTNQSR

-649 KSLNTTMPARATQKG
+649 KSFNSTMPARVTQKG
-664 SQKMHKRKNSKTS
+664 IQKMHKRKNRKTS

-703 PYGTG
+703 PYGIG
-708 PDHRQMMQFLDS
+708 PDQRQMMQFLDS

-752 HFVSRP
+752 HFVFRP
-758 PLPYPMMPFQQQ
+758 PLRYPTMPFQQQ
-770 QYDYMERKEFPAR
+770 FDYMERNEFPAR
-783 RFPFRNSLQF
+783 RFPFRNSLPF
-793 MPTANYNFFPIRNLG
+793 MRTGNYNFFPIRNLG
-808 FFSGMREPDIET
+808 FVPGMREPDIET

-838 GSVVENNLNFP
+838 GSVGENNLNLP
-849 SFPPPQEGVKE
+849 SFPPPQAGVKE

-881 NKLYRDIPNGN
+881 NKFYRDIPNGN
-892 TSPYDDRIQGSS
+892 TSPYEERIQGSS
-904 SYISPQLTSMQ
+904 SYINPQLTSMQ
-915 AVNQPLTMSH
+915 AANQPLTMSH
-925 KWFPIGKNKM
+925 KWFPIGQNKI

-962 ILQGRGYFPS
+962 ILQGRGFFPQ
-972 IYNPVLRGVYKDTE
+972 IYKPVLRSVYKDTE
-986 AHFQPFYDNRESYSG
+986 TRFQPFYDNGESYSG

-1015 FSRRNQITLPTHKME
+1015 FSRRNQITMPTHKME
-1030 VIKKPRKKLANK
+1030 VIKEPAKKLSNK
-1042 TKGEGIQV
+1042 TKGERIQV
-1050 TRESSSVLKFK
+1050 TKESSSVLKFK
-1061 EHLARRNGLHHPLI
+1061 EHLGRRNGLHHPLI

-1093 IVNPKINLNKTT
+1093 IVNPKINSNKMQQP
-1105 HRSLANRPKSKG
+1105 SLANRPKNKG

-1131 NHRMLPNIRSFAPLY
+1131 NHHMLPNIRSFGPLY
-1146 TPVGLGSDRGVS
+1146 TPIGLGSDRGVS

-1163 ATKTPFE
+1163 ATKTPSE

-1179 GFGNSIRKWPLGS
+1179 GLGNFIRRWPLGS

-1224 NAQMQAPYAE
+1224 NAQMQAPYAQ

-1240 SNGNEESNEPHQ
+1240 SNGNEESNESHQ

-1272 TLPSNYAGGEN
+1272 TLPSNYYAEGEN
-1283 GVTQNLGNPFDGGPA
+1283 GVTQSLGNPFDGGPA

-1343 QGDTHDTH
+1343 QGDTHDTNS
-1351 FGTDATFTPGL
+1351 GTDASFTPGL

-1415 IGNNLGIRD
+1415 TSNNLGIRD

-1435 DSIEKMVDSASMG
+1435 DSIEKMIDSASMG
-1448 NGKAAHDMNGL
+1448 NGKAAHDINGL
-1459 HRYGSKS
+1459 HGYGSKP
-1466 KGSVDQAGLDD
+1466 KGGVDQAGLDD

-1496 LENAM
+1496 LENTM

>member
-1 MHSPPGVLCLLFL
+1 
-14 STLLPFP
+14 
-21 FSTAQFQSD
+21 
-30 FEKRKS
+30 
-36 ASQVSSYAS
+36 
-45 RPSRYQI
+45 
-52 PQNGYNYYLQKQYS
+52 
-66 RSEVDNAVESRRNG
+66 
-80 PRISNSQDKTRYN
+80 
-93 MPFYDS
+93 
-99 IYKRKQTLS
+99 
-108 SPRPYS
+108 
-114 GIGHKFPLIP
+114 
-124 YVSERNQY
+124 
-132 EKPFY
+132 
-137 DSKGIVKQAFWSPA
+137 
-151 VQNHVERARN
+151 
-161 FLWKANHYQRPF
+161 
-173 FNSNF
+173 
-178 KMLLSAR
+178 
-185 SSNAPRFPYASKS
+185 
-198 HQRSSI
+198 
-204 LTYRPLKG
+204 
-212 KYQWNKYFRGNSQP
+212 
-226 RRSFVSN
+226 
-233 ADVQQKL
+233 
-240 STQNG
+240 
-245 IDRRKVPWVEQN
+245 
-257 PAMAHYRALSYIP
+257 
-270 NHLAYRSSFSNQK
+270 
-283 ATLHSDVLN
+283 
-292 SPYGKGLERE
+292 
-302 TVSSEQH
+302 
-309 GGIPYIWE
+309 
-317 RKKSYIFPL
+317 
-326 PPPDSTDPSLT
+326 
-337 SNYHLEPKSKIQNYG
+337 
-352 DLYNNGDVALQSVFP
+352 
-367 QLSQGEDGLISE
+367 
-379 KMSDQQATS
+379 
-388 RTGDVAYSM
+388 
-397 VKGPT
+397 
-402 RLAPRKSYV
+402 
-411 TASLNERLG
+411 
-420 QLNDPMLIKLKSIL
+420 
-434 QSLRKRSTKNID
+434 
-446 DKQVVYSTSN
+446 
-456 TGAFHRGR
+456 
-464 RHAITG
+464 
-470 TYNLYKDNLNSEKVS
+470 
-485 ERKSAIDKEKGG
+485 
-497 SNWGFLND
+497 
-505 FSPNIRL
+505 
-512 ASMILLKQKRDGFH
+512 
-526 KRDLHVHSRSGT
+526 
-538 YNLYKD
+538 
-544 NLNSEKV
+544 
-551 SERKS
+551 
-556 AIDKEKGGS
+556 
-565 NWGFLNDFS
+565 
-574 PNIRLASM
+574 
-582 ILLKQKRDGF
+582 
-592 HKRDLHVHSR
+592 
-602 SLGKSSGKENPLAE
+602 
-616 RSEQETIA
+616 
-624 RTTQNQPKQGM
+624 
-635 LFKNQSR
+635 
-642 TSLVPTI
+642 
-649 KSLNTTMPARATQKG
+649 
-664 SQKMHKRKNSKTS
+664 
-677 RHFIQDRISGAYIY
+677 
-691 PAKKY
+691 
-696 GHGTFWS
+696 
-703 PYGTG
+703 
-708 PDHRQMMQFLDS
+708 
-720 KEQFQAQQ
+720 
-728 MEMENRLRAMRS
+728 
-740 RGLLNSL
+740 
-747 AFINP
+747 
-752 HFVSRP
+752 
-758 PLPYPMMPFQQQ
+758 
-770 QYDYMERKEFPAR
+770 
-783 RFPFRNSLQF
+783 
-793 MPTANYNFFPIRNLG
+793 
-808 FFSGMREPDIET
+808 
-820 NIENELQE
+820 
-828 KSEYPAESDQ
+828 
-838 GSVVENNLNFP
+838 
-849 SFPPPQEGVKE
+849 
-860 LSQNDQSSLDGRYPQ
+860 
-875 VIQVEA
+875 
-881 NKLYRDIPNGN
+881 
-892 TSPYDDRIQGSS
+892 
-904 SYISPQLTSMQ
+904 
-915 AVNQPLTMSH
+915 
-925 KWFPIGKNKM
+925 
-935 SLMADPRKVSSQWP
+935 MADPRKVSSQWP

-962 ILQGRGYFPS
+962 ILQGRGFFPQ
-972 IYNPVLRGVYKDTE
+972 IYKPVLRSVYKDTE
-986 AHFQPFYDNRESYSG
+986 TRFQPFYDNGESYSG

-1030 VIKKPRKKLANK
+1030 VIKKPWKKLANK

-1050 TRESSSVLKFK
+1050 TKESSSVLKFK
-1061 EHLARRNGLHHPLI
+1061 EHLGRRNGLHHPLI
-1075 DSKRG
+1075 GSKRG

-1093 IVNPKINLNKTT
+1093 IVNPKINSNKMQQP
-1105 HRSLANRPKSKG
+1105 SLANRPKNKG

-1131 NHRMLPNIRSFAPLY
+1131 NHHMLPNIRSFGPLY
-1146 TPVGLGSDRGVS
+1146 TPIGLGSDRGVS

-1351 FGTDATFTPGL
+1351 FGADATFTPGL

-1377 IEGRNPDREGPLG
+1377 IEGRNPDREGLLG

-1435 DSIEKMVDSASMG
+1435 DSIEKMIDSASMG
-1448 NGKAAHDMNGL
+1448 NGKAAHDINGP
-1459 HRYGSKS
+1459 HGYGSKP

-1496 LENAM
+1496 LENTM

>member
-198 HQRSSI
+198 QQRSSI

-212 KYQWNKYFRGNSQP
+212 KYQWNTYFRGNSQP

-257 PAMAHYRALSYIP
+257 PAMAHYKALSYIP
-270 NHLAYRSSFSNQK
+270 NHTAYRSSFSNQK

-292 SPYGKGLERE
+292 SPYGKGLEGKI
-302 TVSSEQH
+302 VSTEQH

-420 QLNDPMLIKLKSIL
+420 QLNDPTLIKLRNIL

-446 DKQVVYSTSN
+446 GKQVVYSMSN

-470 TYNLYKDNLNSEKVS
+470 TYNLYKDNLNSK
-485 ERKSAIDKEKGG
+485 
-497 SNWGFLND
+497 
-505 FSPNIRL
+505 
-512 ASMILLKQKRDGFH
+512 
-526 KRDLHVHSRSGT
+526 
-538 YNLYKD
+538 
-544 NLNSEKV
+544 KV

-602 SLGKSSGKENPLAE
+602 SLGKSSAGKENPLAE
-616 RSEQETIA
+616 RSEQETIVRA
-624 RTTQNQPKQGM
+624 TQNQPKQDV
-635 LFKNQSR
+635 LFTNQSR
-642 TSLVPTI
+642 TSFVPTI
-649 KSLNTTMPARATQKG
+649 KSFNSTMPARATQKG
-664 SQKMHKRKNSKTS
+664 IQKMHKGKNRKTS

-703 PYGTG
+703 PYGIG
-708 PDHRQMMQFLDS
+708 PDQRQMMQFLDS

-752 HFVSRP
+752 HFVFRP
-758 PLPYPMMPFQQQ
+758 PLRYPTMPFQQQ
-770 QYDYMERKEFPAR
+770 FDYMERNEFPAR
-783 RFPFRNSLQF
+783 RFPFRNSLPF
-793 MPTANYNFFPIRNLG
+793 MRTGNYNFFPIRNLG
-808 FFSGMREPDIET
+808 FVPGMREPDIET

-838 GSVVENNLNFP
+838 GSVGENNLNLP
-849 SFPPPQEGVKE
+849 SFPPPQAGVKE

-881 NKLYRDIPNGN
+881 NKFYRYIPNGN
-892 TSPYDDRIQGSS
+892 TSPYDKRIQGSS
-904 SYISPQLTSMQ
+904 SYINPQLTSMQ
-915 AVNQPLTMSH
+915 AANQPLTMSH
-925 KWFPIGKNKM
+925 KWFPIGQNKI

-962 ILQGRGYFPS
+962 ILQGRGFFPQ
-972 IYNPVLRGVYKDTE
+972 IYKPVLRSVYKDTE
-986 AHFQPFYDNRESYSG
+986 TRFQPFYDNGESYSG

-1015 FSRRNQITLPTHKME
+1015 FSRRNQITMPSHKME
-1030 VIKKPRKKLANK
+1030 VIKEPVKKLANK

-1050 TRESSSVLKFK
+1050 TKESSSVLKFK
-1061 EHLARRNGLHHPLI
+1061 EHLGRRNGLHHPLI
-1075 DSKRG
+1075 GSKRG

-1093 IVNPKINLNKTT
+1093 IVNPKINSNKMQQP
-1105 HRSLANRPKSKG
+1105 SLANRPKNKG

-1131 NHRMLPNIRSFAPLY
+1131 NHHMLPNIRSFGPLY
-1146 TPVGLGSDRGVS
+1146 TPIGLGSDRGVS

-1163 ATKTPFE
+1163 ATKTPSE

-1179 GFGNSIRKWPLGS
+1179 GLGNFIRRWPLGS

-1264 EHNGPEII
+1264 EHNEPEII

-1298 YPEQSITELKPS
+1298 YPEQSITELKPI

-1351 FGTDATFTPGL
+1351 FGADATFTPGL

-1435 DSIEKMVDSASMG
+1435 DSIEKMIDSASMG
-1448 NGKAAHDMNGL
+1448 NGKAAHDINGL
-1459 HRYGSKS
+1459 HGYGSKP

-1496 LENAM
+1496 LENTM